1 MSSQTTE
8 NEMVKRTDTRPNR
21 THETPQSTADDAQE
35 RKQEDCATRE
45 QPDDDA
51 QRFPSR
57 KGSVPVSE
65 R

>member
-1 MSSQTTE
+1 
-8 NEMVKRTDTRPNR
+8 MVKRTDTRPNR